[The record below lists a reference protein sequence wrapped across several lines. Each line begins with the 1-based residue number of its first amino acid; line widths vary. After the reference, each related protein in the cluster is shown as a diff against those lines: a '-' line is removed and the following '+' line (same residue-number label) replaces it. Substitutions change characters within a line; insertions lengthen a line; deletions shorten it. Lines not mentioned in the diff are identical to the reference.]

1 MTILKNDYA
10 LKTLGKTPP
19 KSQIYN
25 DIKRDELIRNGK
37 IKVIQKSL
45 F

>member
-10 LKTLGKTPP
+10 LKTLGKNPP

-25 DIKRDELIRNGK
+25 DIKRAELIKNGK